1 MTYRDMFKD
10 EVLDDIILQDLLE
23 QSAMLKQD
31 GTEQDAALASALH
44 VVIAFYSVPGTYM
57 EGAYD

>member
-23 QSAMLKQD
+23 QSAMLEQD
-31 GTEQDAALASALH
+31 GTEQDAALARALY

-57 EGAYD
+57 

>member
-10 EVLDDIILQDLLE
+10 DALDDIILQDLLE
-23 QSAMLKQD
+23 QLAMLEQD
-31 GTEQDAALASALH
+31 GSEQDATLVRALH

>member
-23 QSAMLKQD
+23 QSAMLEQD
-31 GTEQDAALASALH
+31 GTEQDAALARALH